1 MHQSKNAGKIGS
13 IHEYAKKTLESIK
26 RYIKRD
32 NFLKDSRPP
41 LVENLSVISCLKP
54 RFIEKKV
61 TFKHS
66 VIDMDKLTSR
76 LEEEGIEFKEETFGI
91 KIGDHITISENN
103 IFIGVDAYPELTR
116 IVSECLIGPKELA
129 SEIKRSA
136 A

>member
-1 MHQSKNAGKIGS
+1 MHQIRKNASKTGS
-13 IHEYAKKTLESIK
+13 IREYAEKTLKSIK

-41 LVENLSVISCLKP
+41 LIENLSVISGHRMK
-54 RFIEKKV
+54 FVEKKI

-66 VIDMDKLTSR
+66 VIDMDKLASR
-76 LEEEGIEFKEETFGI
+76 LEEAGIEFRQESFEI
-91 KIGDHITISENN
+91 KIGDHILIGENS
-103 IFIGVDAYPELTR
+103 IFIGVDAYPELTK

-129 SEIKRSA
+129 SAIKRA

>member
-1 MHQSKNAGKIGS
+1 MHQSNNTNKIGS
-13 IHEYAKKTLESIK
+13 IREYAKKTLESIK

-41 LVENLSVISCLKP
+41 LLENLSVISCPKP
-54 RFIEKKV
+54 KFVEKKI

-66 VIDMDKLTSR
+66 IIDMNKLTVR
-76 LEEEGIEFKEETFGI
+76 LGEEGIGFVEETFGLR
-91 KIGDHITISENN
+91 IGEHIHISENS

-129 SEIKRSA
+129 SAIKRA